1 MMMYERFQFKG
12 VFGFV
17 CLMIVR
23 WDCIFKSGNVG
34 WVTNMDVY
42 GYAWIGG
49 VCFVLLLCAFH
60 RHSRVGGP
68 FTGTRTMKNE
78 VLLRY
83 KRARWHS
90 VIGDSSIHRAWTAAA
105 VIPA

>member
-1 MMMYERFQFKG
+1 MMYERFQFKG

-42 GYAWIGG
+42 G
-49 VCFVLLLCAFH
+49 
-60 RHSRVGGP
+60 
-68 FTGTRTMKNE
+68 
-78 VLLRY
+78 
-83 KRARWHS
+83 
-90 VIGDSSIHRAWTAAA
+90 
-105 VIPA
+105 